1 MGPDALQQS
10 TVEPGARGAMEA
22 RGRRSRVLLL
32 AAVAACA
39 ACGLIYEL
47 VLLTLSV
54 SLTGGGI
61 TQTSL
66 IVAGYVAALG
76 VGALLAKPFLGWAA
90 TVFVAVE
97 ILLGLTGGLSA
108 VALYVTFS
116 FYGTSTS
123 VLVVAT
129 AVLGILVGAEVPLLM
144 TLLHSGRSSVDGQ
157 SAGKVLANLN
167 AADYAGALA
176 GGLVWPFVLLP
187 LAGQVRGAA
196 LTGMVNLVAAAVVA
210 ALLLRSQ
217 MSRTAR
223 HGATAAL
230 LAAAAVL
237 AILIVRSADIE
248 VTARQRLYADPV
260 VAVERSDY
268 QQIVVTERN
277 GDVRLYLDG
286 DLQFSSIDEHRYTE
300 TLVHP
305 ALAREPQRVLI
316 LGGGDGLATRDV
328 LRHPSV
334 QEVVQVELDPAVIEL
349 ANTRLVDL
357 NDGSLR
363 DPRVQVVID
372 DAFRWLR
379 ERPAQGFDT
388 IIVDLPDPDNPV
400 LGRLY
405 STEFYGLAAAA
416 LNPGGLMVVQ
426 AGSPYSTPTA
436 YWRTVSTVTSAGL
449 AVTPYHVHVPSFGDW
464 GFVLAQ
470 AGAVAP
476 ELRISAQ
483 APDLR
488 FLNHAVLQAA
498 AVFPRDRSPQQ
509 LAPSTLDQPRI
520 VQDMRQGY
528 AGR

>member
-10 TVEPGARGAMEA
+10 TVESGPRGVMAA
-22 RGRRSRVLLL
+22 RGRRSRALLL

-76 VGALLAKPFLGWAA
+76 VGALLAKPFLAQAA

-129 AVLGILVGAEVPLLM
+129 AALGILVGAEVPLLM
-144 TLLHSGRSSVDGQ
+144 TLLQSGRSSVDGQ

-196 LTGMVNLVAAAVVA
+196 LTGMVNLIAAAVVA
-210 ALLLRSQ
+210 TFLLRSQ
-217 MSRTAR
+217 MTRTAR

-260 VAVERSDY
+260 VAAERSDY

-305 ALAREPQRVLI
+305 ALAREPRRVLI
-316 LGGGDGLATRDV
+316 LGGGDGLATRDI
-328 LRHPSV
+328 LRYPSV
-334 QEVVQVELDPAVIEL
+334 GTVVQVELDPAVIEL
-349 ANTRLVDL
+349 ANTRLADL
-357 NDGSLR
+357 NHGSLR
-363 DPRVQVVID
+363 DPRVHLVID

-379 ERPAQGFDT
+379 EQPAQGFDAV
-388 IIVDLPDPDNPV
+388 IVDLPDPDTPV

-405 STEFYGLAAAA
+405 STEFYGLVATT

-436 YWRTVSTVTSAGL
+436 YWRTVSTMASAGL

-464 GFVLAQ
+464 GFALAQ
-470 AGAVAP
+470 VGAVPP
-476 ELRISAQ
+476 ELRISPQ

-488 FLNHAVLQAA
+488 FLNDAVLQAA
-498 AVFPRDRSPQQ
+498 AVFPRDRRPQQ